1 MTPKLSRTSRSR
13 PGATLIEVTVALVI
27 LAAAML
33 ALAQMVALAARQRR
47 LTEARRL
54 AMEEV
59 ANQAERVAALPWDK
73 VQPDEFTGWEPSAGL
88 TSALPAA
95 ECKAN
100 VTPEPGPP
108 AARRVRLEIH
118 WTDAAG
124 QAAPPVGLTLW
135 KFEGGET

>member
-1 MTPKLSRTSRSR
+1 MQHHRSR
-13 PGATLIEVTVALVI
+13 LKGRGATLIEVTVALVV

-54 AMEEV
+54 AMDEV

-73 VQPDEFTGWEPSAGL
+73 VQPAEFTSWEPSAAL
-88 TSALPAA
+88 TGAIPAVKCLA
-95 ECKAN
+95 E
-100 VTPEPGPP
+100 VTDEPGPP
-108 AARRVRLEIH
+108 AARRVRLEVQ

-124 QAAPPVGLTLW
+124 QPTSPVGLTLW
-135 KFEGGET
+135 KFAEAQP

>member
-1 MTPKLSRTSRSR
+1 MRPKRSNPTNR
-13 PGATLIEVTVALVI
+13 GATLIEVAVALVI

-73 VQPDEFTGWEPSAGL
+73 VQPGEFTGWEPSAGL
-88 TSALPAA
+88 AAAIPAA

-100 VTPEPGPP
+100 VTAEPGPP

-118 WTDAAG
+118 WTDTAG

-135 KFEGGET
+135 KFEGGQP

>member
-1 MTPKLSRTSRSR
+1 MPSNRPKPKNR
-13 PGATLIEVTVALVI
+13 GATIIEVSVALVV
-27 LAAAML
+27 LVAAML

-73 VQPDEFTGWEPSAGL
+73 VQPGEFTTWEPSADL
-88 TSALPAA
+88 TASLPAA
-95 ECKAN
+95 KCEVE
-100 VTPEPGPP
+100 VTAEPGPP
-108 AARRVRLEIH
+108 AARRVRLEVH
-118 WTDAAG
+118 WTDATG

-135 KFEGGET
+135 RFAEEGP

>member
-1 MTPKLSRTSRSR
+1 MPPKQTRQANR
-13 PGATLIEVTVALVI
+13 GATIIEVTIALVV

-33 ALAQMVALAARQRR
+33 SLAQMVALAARQRR

-73 VQPDEFTGWEPSAGL
+73 VQPDEFTSWEPSAGL
-88 TSALPAA
+88 TAAIPAA

-100 VTPEPGPP
+100 VTAEPGPP
-108 AARRVRLEIH
+108 AAHRVRLEIH

-135 KFEGGET
+135 KFEGGEP